1 MIKVAAIAGLALL
14 SLPAVAEEIVKAY
27 EIETLLS
34 GNTITGTWS
43 GSEYTQYFDPNG
55 ITVYIPEGR
64 QPDLGRWRVNSQ
76 TDQYESWWEQ
86 TGWTPYTVIRTNA
99 GYAWKR
105 ENGSE
110 PFTVQQ
116 GKQITW

>member
-1 MIKVAAIAGLALL
+1 MTRFATIAACALL
-14 SLPAVAEEIVKAY
+14 ALPAVAEEIVPAE
-27 EIETLLS
+27 EIESLLS

-43 GSEYTQYFDPNG
+43 GTQYTQYFDANG
-55 ITVYIPEGR
+55 VTVYIPEGR
-64 QPDLGRWRVNSQ
+64 QPDMGRWRVNAD

-86 TGWTPYTVIRTNA
+86 TGWTPYTVIRTQD

-105 ENGSE
+105 EKGAE
-110 PFTVQQ
+110 PFTVKK